1 MGAKQVINET
11 LVAAAQ
17 YMDKHGKA
25 YGVSV
30 DHEGKVCMGG
40 AIKMV
45 THSLGPELFSRSSEY
60 YAAWTHLVNYA
71 LNLGGV
77 SPVVYND
84 RILKTKEE
92 TVKFMMEAAE
102 WEPRNV

>member
-17 YMDKHGKA
+17 YMDEHGWTR
-25 YGVSV
+25 GVSV
-30 DHEGKVCMGG
+30 DHLGRVCMGG

-45 THSLGPELFSRSSEY
+45 TDDDELVSLFSSEY
-60 YAAWTHLVNYA
+60 YKAWTHLVDYA

-92 TVKFMMEAAE
+92 TVKFMMAAAE